1 MEESSKHSPRVDEEL
16 HHETRSI
23 EQGQPVEAHTREDL
37 HQQDL
42 PPDAATRP
50 DGPAT
55 PDGVDIDRRAA
66 LAAVLRPS
74 AFPGT
79 RERLLAA
86 AGEEHAPPEL
96 LEALGALPGGVSF
109 QRFEEAWEAL
119 GGGREGSSR

>member
-1 MEESSKHSPRVDEEL
+1 MPGSLRSASSTSR
-16 HHETRSI
+16 R
-23 EQGQPVEAHTREDL
+23 
-37 HQQDL
+37 L
-42 PPDAATRP
+42 PAARRP
-50 DGPAT
+50 PPAA
-55 PDGVDIDRRAA
+55 RRRPG

-119 GGGREGSSR
+119 GGGREGSHC